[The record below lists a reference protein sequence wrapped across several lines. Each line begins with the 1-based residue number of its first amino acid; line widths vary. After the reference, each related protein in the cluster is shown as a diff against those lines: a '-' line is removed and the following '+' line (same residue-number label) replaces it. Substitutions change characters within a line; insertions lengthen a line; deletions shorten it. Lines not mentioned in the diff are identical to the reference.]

1 MLVLL
6 TFSLPLVQSFRAAL
20 HSPPPVGMGLFILR
34 HRTLEVYNLCFD
46 SAGARSEEFA
56 LSLQRQFEVFVS
68 VRTVKT
74 LRNLRYELNTFF
86 TSEILMSH

>member
-6 TFSLPLVQSFRAAL
+6 TFSLTLVQSFPAAL
-20 HSPPPVGMGLFILR
+20 HFPPVGTGLFILC